1 MLPGKFLLKTPFV
14 IAGPCAVESPEQL
27 FNTAKAVKEAGA
39 RFLRGGA
46 YKPRTSPYSF
56 QGLGKK
62 GLELLA
68 EAGKVFNLKIVTEV
82 MDTREVELVAKYADI
97 LQIGSRNMQ
106 NFALLKEVGKSGY
119 PVLLKRGMSATVEEW
134 LYAADYIRA
143 EGNGN
148 IILCE
153 RGIRTF
159 SDHTRYTLDLSVV
172 PYIKKHSDLPIVV
185 DPSHATGDS
194 SLVIPMARAAL
205 AAGCDG
211 LMLEVHPRPEK
222 ALCDGPQSL
231 TLEQFKEFMAEI
243 KNYIRREEKVSVS

>member
-1 MLPGKFLLKTPFV
+1 MFLEKFPLETPFV
-14 IAGPCAVESPEQL
+14 IAGPCAVENRKQL
-27 FNTAKAVKEAGA
+27 FETARAVKEAGGH
-39 RFLRGGA
+39 FLRGGA
-46 YKPRTSPYSF
+46 YKPRTSPHSF

-68 EAGKVFNLKIVTEV
+68 EAGKLFNLKVVTEV
-82 MDTREVELVAKYADI
+82 MDTRDVEIVAEYADV

-106 NFALLKEVGKSGY
+106 NFALLKEVGKSGH
-119 PVLLKRGMSATVEEW
+119 PVLLKRGMSATVREW
-134 LYAADYIRA
+134 LCAAEYIKA
-143 EGNGN
+143 EGNHN

-159 SDHTRYTLDLSVV
+159 SDHTRNTLDLSVV
-172 PYIKKHSDLPIVV
+172 PYIKKHSDLLIVV

-211 LMLEVHPRPEK
+211 LMLEVHPQPEK
-222 ALCDGPQSL
+222 ALCDGKQSL
-231 TLEQFKEFMAEI
+231 TLEQFTEFMAEI
-243 KNYIRREEKVSVS
+243 RSCVKEDANVS